1 MKTLFLRSPAKLN
14 LWLEV
19 IEKRKDG
26 YHNIESII
34 DTVSL
39 YDRITLK
46 ESPGRIEVSL
56 IKNSA
61 SVDGTGLPQEKNLAY
76 QAALLLKS
84 ELKINQGVRIKIE
97 KHIPL
102 SSGLGGGSSNAATT
116 LLGLNKLW
124 RINLP
129 SERLLGLAT
138 KLGSDVPFFL
148 KKGRCLV
155 KGRGEM
161 IFPLSPFPKIWYVI
175 VVPEIRVS
183 TETVYHQLCL
193 NLTKRKNR
201 IKILSALDKGNLE
214 KMGKYLFNRLEEVS
228 LKKYPEIKDFKKTL
242 RKSGALGALMS
253 GSGGSLF
260 GIARSKEDASGI
272 ASRLKRGKVFVVES
286 KEGRD
291 SDEQD

>member
-19 IEKRKDG
+19 LQKRKDG

-39 YDRITLK
+39 CDLITLK
-46 ESPGRIEVSL
+46 ESPGRIEVSPMG
-56 IKNSA
+56 I
-61 SVDGTGLPQEKNLAY
+61 PQEKNLAY

-84 ELKINQGVRIKIE
+84 ELKLSQGVEIKIE

-102 SSGLGGGSSNAATT
+102 SSGLGGGSSNAATV

-124 RINLP
+124 KINLP
-129 SERLLGLAT
+129 SERLSSLAT

-148 KKGRCLV
+148 KKGRCLI

-161 IFPLSPFPKIWYVI
+161 LFPLPPFPKIWYVI

-183 TETVYHQLCL
+183 TETAYHQLCL
-193 NLTKRKNR
+193 NLTHRENSV
-201 IKILSALDKGNLE
+201 KILSALNQGNLE
-214 KMGKYLFNRLEEVS
+214 KVGKELFNRLEEVS
-228 LKKYPEIKDFKKTL
+228 LKKYPEIKDFKEAL

-260 GIARSKEDASGI
+260 GIVRSREDASGI
-272 ASRLKRGKVFVVES
+272 ASRLKRGMVFVVES
-286 KEGRD
+286 KE
-291 SDEQD
+291 E

>member
-1 MKTLFLRSPAKLN
+1 MKRLFLRSPAKVN

-19 IEKRKDG
+19 TGKRKDG

-34 DTVSL
+34 DAVSL
-39 YDRITLK
+39 YDLLTLK
-46 ESPGRIEVSL
+46 ESSGRIEVSAPK
-56 IKNSA
+56 I
-61 SVDGTGLPQEKNLAY
+61 PQEKNLAY
-76 QAALLLKS
+76 KAALLLKR
-84 ELKINQGVRIKIE
+84 ELKLSQGAEIKIE

-102 SSGLGGGSSNAATT
+102 SCGLGGGSSDAATV

-129 SERLLGLAT
+129 SEKLLSLAMR
-138 KLGSDVPFFL
+138 LGSDVPFFI

-175 VVPEIRVS
+175 VVPEIQIS

-193 NLTKRKNR
+193 NLTKRKNS
-201 IKILSALDKGNLE
+201 IKILSTLEKGNLE
-214 KMGKYLFNRLEEVS
+214 KIGKCLFNRLEEVS
-228 LKKYPEIKDFKKTL
+228 LKRYPEIEDFKKVL
-242 RKSGALGALMS
+242 EKNGVLGALMS
-253 GSGGSLF
+253 GSGGALF
-260 GIARSKEDASGI
+260 GIAKSKQDASLI

-286 KEGRD
+286 KE
-291 SDEQD
+291 E